1 METSENRKSYY
12 LRKGGIFERE
22 KSKLETII
30 IDLKNFAR
38 YEINIQNQ
46 LHLCILAMNN

>member
-22 KSKLETII
+22 KSKLET
-30 IDLKNFAR
+30 KK
-38 YEINIQNQ
+38 Q
-46 LHLCILAMNN
+46 